1 MQQIQKQVHKEKQN
15 AATLAGFD
23 TLPNSGFIRLP
34 VVKSL
39 MGVSSATVWRN
50 VRIGKFPAPTK
61 LSSRVSAWN
70 VQSVRNALAEMGK

>member
-1 MQQIQKQVHKEKQN
+1 MQQIHKQLQN
-15 AATLAGFD
+15 KTALQDFD
-23 TLPNSGFIRLP
+23 SLPSSGFIRLP